1 MNKIITLVAALSFF
15 ASAHAQRTCGT
26 MEHEQWLQQKNPKR
40 AEQRKA
46 YEQAMSNY
54 IRNASVNKNKNNQT
68 QSIVQI
74 PLVVHMVYSS
84 TADSVQDAQIFSQ
97 IKILNDDYTHQNAD
111 TASIPGP
118 FKSVAG
124 APMVQYCWAQRDPNG
139 NPTTGIERRKSST
152 TSWTSDDKVKSYATG
167 GLDAWD
173 PTRYFNIWV
182 CNLGGGLLGYGEFP
196 TAAASNTYGF
206 VAGATCFGDTL
217 LAQAPYNKGRT
228 ATHEIGHCFNL
239 YHIWGDDNGACT
251 GSDSCADTPNQA
263 NNNFGCPTYPLL
275 DACATVAPGAMFMN
289 YMDYVDDACMFM
301 FTHDQSLRMVAIVNN
316 APYNSLTIS
325 NACTPVVLLPGDAGV
340 TSIISPNGSSCG
352 GGTVT
357 PKIVIKDW
365 GNDSL
370 KKVNIN
376 YVIDNGA
383 VQTYSWTGALATL
396 QSYTATLANITPAV
410 GTHTFTAYTSM
421 PNGVVDGNKT
431 NDTMRVVFSIL
442 STGQALPFSEG
453 FEGATYPPTGWTT
466 YNPDAATTWAR
477 TTTAAKTGSASI
489 FMANYN
495 YAANGQI
502 DDIITPA
509 LDLTSM
515 PTPVLAFQ
523 LAYQLYTAPTANP
536 NYSDTLQVLISTDC
550 GATYSSIYKKFSTN
564 LTTTTPVYSTTEFVP
579 TSSQWRMEVVPLST
593 YSTATTAFVKFR
605 SITGYENDLFLD
617 DINISTTAS
626 INTQSAIQGVLV
638 YPNPSADGKFLV
650 DIKKDEHSVQRLSV
664 YDVLGNK
671 VFEIK
676 DNIPTGTYDMNL
688 SNLSSG
694 TYLVEIVKD
703 NTTLFNKIIIN
714 K

>member
-1 MNKIITLVAALSFF
+1 MKKIITLTIALTFF
-15 ASAHAQRTCGT
+15 ASAQAQRTCGT
-26 MEHEQWLQQKNPKR
+26 MQHEQWLQQQNPKR

-46 YEQAMSNY
+46 FEQAMSDY
-54 IRNASVNKNKNNQT
+54 IRNNASAKQNNKT
-68 QSIVQI
+68 QSITQI

-84 TADSVQDAQIFSQ
+84 TTDSVSDAQIFSQ
-97 IKILNDDYTHQNAD
+97 IKILNDDYTRQNAD
-111 TASIPGP
+111 TVNTPGP
-118 FKSVAG
+118 FKAVAS

-139 NPTTGIERRKSST
+139 NPTTGIERKKSAT
-152 TSWTSDDKVKSYATG
+152 TSWTSDNKVKAAATG

-196 TAAASNTYGF
+196 TSVASNTYGF
-206 VAGATCFGDTL
+206 VAGYTCFGDTL
-217 LAQAPYNKGRT
+217 KAVAPYNKGRT

-239 YHIWGDDNGACT
+239 YHIWGDDGTACT

-263 NNNFGCPTYPLL
+263 GQNFGCPTYPLL
-275 DACATVAPGAMFMN
+275 DACTATAPGTMFMN
-289 YMDYVDDACMFM
+289 YMDYVDDACMNT

-316 APYNSLTIS
+316 APYNSLLTS
-325 NACTPVVLLPGDAGV
+325 NACTPVVLHPGDAGV
-340 TSIISPNGSSCG
+340 TSISSPSGSHCPG
-352 GGTVT
+352 AIA
-357 PKIVIKDW
+357 PKMVIKDW

-370 KKVNIN
+370 KSAVIN
-376 YVIDNGA
+376 YQIDNGA

-396 QSYTATLANITPAV
+396 QTANVTLANINPTV

-431 NDTMRVVFSIL
+431 NDTMRVTFSII
-442 STGQALPFSEG
+442 STGQALPLVEG
-453 FEGATYPPTGWTT
+453 FEGTTYPPTGWTI

-477 TTTAAKTGSASI
+477 TTTAAKTGTASI
-489 FMANYN
+489 YMANYN
-495 YAANGQI
+495 YSANGQI
-502 DDIITPA
+502 DDITTPS

-523 LAYQLYTAPTANP
+523 VAYELYTAPTASP
-536 NYSDTLQVLISTDC
+536 NYSDTLEVLISTDC
-550 GATYSSIYKKFSTN
+550 GATYNSIYKKFSTN
-564 LTTTTPVYSTTEFVP
+564 LTTTTPAFSTTEFVP
-579 TSSQWRMEVVPLST
+579 TASQWRQEVIPLST
-593 YSTATTAFVKFR
+593 YSTATSAFVKFR

-664 YDVLGNK
+664 YDVLGSK

-676 DNIPTGTYDMNL
+676 DNIPAGTYDMNL